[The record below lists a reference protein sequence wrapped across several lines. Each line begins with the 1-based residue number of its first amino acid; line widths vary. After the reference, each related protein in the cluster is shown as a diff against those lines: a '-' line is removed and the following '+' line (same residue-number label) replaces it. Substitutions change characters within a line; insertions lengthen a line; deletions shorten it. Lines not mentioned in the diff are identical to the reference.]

1 MRTCGPIASRSTGSH
16 GRRND
21 RDVAQAN
28 GERLGGAD
36 SPVTLPKS
44 STPERY
50 IGGILHEFTQRYAVG
65 ATRAVLPTATVTF

>member
-1 MRTCGPIASRSTGSH
+1 
-16 GRRND
+16 
-21 RDVAQAN
+21 VAQAN